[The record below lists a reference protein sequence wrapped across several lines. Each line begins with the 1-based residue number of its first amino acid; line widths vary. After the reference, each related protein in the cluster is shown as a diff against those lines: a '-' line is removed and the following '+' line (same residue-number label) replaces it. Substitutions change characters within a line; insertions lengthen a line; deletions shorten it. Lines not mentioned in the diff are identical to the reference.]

1 MNLISNAW
9 AQGAGGTG
17 NPLFSLLPLVLLFAV
32 MWFLM
37 IRPQQKR
44 AKEHREM
51 VAALSKGNEVVTAG
65 GILGRITDINDN
77 FVSIEVANGVII
89 RVQRH
94 QIASLMP
101 KGVTKEG

>member
-1 MNLISNAW
+1 MNIISDAW
-9 AQGAGGTG
+9 AQGGAAA
-17 NPLFSLLPLVLLFAV
+17 NPILSILPLIVLFGV

-51 VAALSKGNEVVTAG
+51 VSTLSKGNEVVTAG
-65 GILGRITDINDN
+65 GILGRITELDDN
-77 FVSIEVANGVII
+77 FVSIEIANNVVVRI
-89 RVQRH
+89 QRH

-101 KGVTKEG
+101 KGTSKA

>member
-1 MNLISNAW
+1 MNIISDAW
-9 AQGAGGTG
+9 AQGGAAP
-17 NPLFSLLPLVLLFAV
+17 NPIISILPLIVLFGV

-65 GILGRITDINDN
+65 GILGRITELDDN
-77 FVSIEVANGVII
+77 FVSIEIANGVVVRI
-89 RVQRH
+89 QRH

-101 KGVTKEG
+101 KGTAEA

>member
-1 MNLISNAW
+1 MNLISDAW
-9 AQGAGGTG
+9 AQGGAGA
-17 NPLFSLLPLVLLFAV
+17 NPIVSILPLVVLFGV

-65 GILGRITDINDN
+65 GILGRITELDDN
-77 FVSIEVANGVII
+77 FVSIEVTNGVVLK
-89 RVQRH
+89 VQRH

-101 KGVTKEG
+101 KGIAESE